1 MHAIIIDDEKSGRES
16 LKALLKKNCPE
27 IKVDYLAANAEEG
40 RRAVNSYNP
49 DLVFLDIEMPREN
62 GFDFLRSISEVD
74 FEVIFVTAYDKY
86 ALHAIK
92 VSALDYLLKPLDE
105 AELINAV
112 GKAGKKISSGT
123 NHAGQYEALFNNLG
137 NKSSIKKL
145 VVPDAS
151 GYLFFPLEKITRIE
165 SIYNQSYLFQDD
177 GSKTKVNKLMKYF
190 EDLLPEEFC
199 RVHQSHIINL
209 RHVKKFIKGDGGVV
223 IMNDGTE
230 IDVSRRK
237 KDEVLDRMARV

>member
-1 MHAIIIDDEKSGRES
+1 MHAIIIDDEKSGREA
-16 LKALLKKNCPE
+16 LKALLKTHCPE
-27 IKVDYLAANAEEG
+27 IKVDYLATNAEDG
-40 RRAVNSYNP
+40 RRAINSYNP

-62 GFDFLRSISEVD
+62 GFDFLRSVQEVD

-92 VSALDYLLKPLDE
+92 ASACDYLLKPLDE

-112 GKAGKKISSGT
+112 AKAVKKISLGAG
-123 NHAGQYEALFNNLG
+123 HAGQYEALFNNLG
-137 NKSSIKKL
+137 SKSSIKKL
-145 VVPDAS
+145 VVPDTS
-151 GYLFFPLEKITRIE
+151 GYMFFPLEKITRVE

-190 EDLLPEEFC
+190 EEHLPEEFC

-209 RHVKKFIKGDGGVV
+209 RHVKKFIKGDGGVI

-237 KDEVLDRMARV
+237 KDEVLDRMSRV

>member
-151 GYLFFPLEKITRIE
+151 G
-165 SIYNQSYLFQDD
+165 
-177 GSKTKVNKLMKYF
+177 
-190 EDLLPEEFC
+190 
-199 RVHQSHIINL
+199 
-209 RHVKKFIKGDGGVV
+209 
-223 IMNDGTE
+223 
-230 IDVSRRK
+230 
-237 KDEVLDRMARV
+237 